1 MGIAGTLYSQSR
13 PNDWDGPPVQ
23 VKVDSTSLCVGRRF
37 IEPNDL
43 VMMRNNGGP
52 VTAGPLHRRAVPIAL
67 FSEALTG
74 YTDDH
79 YRTGIATVY
88 DKRKYPS
95 DWIRIEILPKEM
107 RRPIGIPPKDYQHAF
122 EESWA
127 IDAGFRT
134 HRRRQDC
141 VGQSV
146 QWAALSAVTLGPD
159 CLDGELRYGNSA
171 APQVVLYCNKNR
183 CYTSN
188 YLEHSGVSFEYDFPK
203 CGHRCERVGIPPA

>member
-1 MGIAGTLYSQSR
+1 MRAPVAADVSRARPNQRIAIGVTGLALALGIAGTLYSQSR

-122 EESWA
+122 EESWVWAPVRTCRNSTGLKFQRDLDRDKCWAQA
-127 IDAGFRT
+127 IL
-134 HRRRQDC
+134 
-141 VGQSV
+141 
-146 QWAALSAVTLGPD
+146 W
-159 CLDGELRYGNSA
+159 
-171 APQVVLYCNKNR
+171 
-183 CYTSN
+183 
-188 YLEHSGVSFEYDFPK
+188 
-203 CGHRCERVGIPPA
+203 